1 MGEAGNPSRRGPP
14 RGARGAEGSR
24 GPSRP
29 GRRGCCVLETPGR
42 ARGAA
47 TCGREG
53 LGPTRK
59 RSRGPERVGGEERG
73 RSGLGGFQPRLPRQA
88 QRPPTTTT
96 PAGHRGGDGGGEASP
111 DPHTGWG
118 GGLPRHIPSL
128 TATKK
133 RRPHD
138 PGGAPVPSA
147 PQGGAAKGGSPRG
160 RGAGALEGGGPHSS
174 TPSLSIP
181 PPGGWRQGRG
191 CGASGL
197 GGAGG
202 SARRGHSR
210 LERVLN
216 GRSHGPLCGAASGP
230 GRCCRRARALPGL
243 RRPLCRP
250 ARYDF
255 IHSWGCGASGAGR
268 AGGGAQP
275 IPAPPGAPRDVESGG
290 ARLRPRAPLPGLHVP
305 GGVRR
310 TARPLAAR
318 DTGWGSLSP

>member
-96 PAGHRGGDGGGEASP
+96 PAGLRGGDGGGEASP

-160 RGAGALEGGGPHSS
+160 RGAGALE
-174 TPSLSIP
+174 
-181 PPGGWRQGRG
+181 R
-191 CGASGL
+191 
-197 GGAGG
+197 GG
-202 SARRGHSR
+202 SPFLH
-210 LERVLN
+210 
-216 GRSHGPLCGAASGP
+216 PLPLHPSP
-230 GRCCRRARALPGL
+230 GRMEAGPGL
-243 RRPLCRP
+243 R
-250 ARYDF
+250 
-255 IHSWGCGASGAGR
+255 
-268 AGGGAQP
+268 
-275 IPAPPGAPRDVESGG
+275 
-290 ARLRPRAPLPGLHVP
+290 GLW
-305 GGVRR
+305 
-310 TARPLAAR
+310 
-318 DTGWGSLSP
+318 TGWGWGVRTAGTLTT